1 MNQYDIVLESIDEMD
16 SVVTESTIDVLLSIC
31 ESADKMS
38 DMLNNSTTGFY
49 QEATEPEKKD
59 SIFKTILTLPIKL
72 IQAII
77 KLFTGKDTEKSN
89 KKIKEVS
96 DKLKNEDES
105 KIKALLSCIGNHKK
119 SIAIGTFVLSAAA
132 IAVFRKSIMNSIKN
146 IKESFIHMTKMS
158 AKKINIVFEL
168 DDEGHVR
175 TNINMSNLSK
185 FYVETGKIIVN
196 FYDTK
201 NVPSAEMSNKILKK
215 WITNAKI
222 VSYGEEET
230 REILL
235 EWCRKYDK
243 FYASNMATWLH
254 LANISDSNFKSN
266 PAKNEKDQVAF
277 NKLLEVS
284 LEITKQVN
292 KIHKEIKNLVETIK
306 KTLDEAKDSAT
317 GGTDKEETHEEIH
330 EAPASEDK
338 LKDDTDSKGSDDETG
353 KSGEDKKSNQ
363 NSEKNL
369 TGTGEN
375 DKSNTETNIEKYE
388 EMAKTDYLKAVSE
401 WAKANKYYN
410 GNSKPK
416 YQCNTTISG
425 EEGLKLLHGIGRYK
439 NLEYKDGQVFNKA
452 QGKSVPVYVDKNFG
466 TDTENKDAKLQLEKS
481 IDITAGKMVYDPS
494 IDKWHFITAGTGI
507 FNPFTGKYDKDY
519 DKLKDA
525 SAEKTISAIEKSKDI
540 KKPEPSKEKKEEPT
554 TPTSEPPKTGEPKK
568 ETKKEFETYK
578 DDERPK
584 LGDRIK
590 GYVLL
595 TLLPKEK
602 QENYGCLGTKDDYK
616 YPIYKILNKKTGLR
630 NTEVVIDKDI
640 IPNIGELCQIPEPV
654 FVWDANDYM
663 YRCCTYDTKGDYGS
677 NKKLV
682 VEKGKEYKQINPNI
696 DDDLETFHQDYFVE
710 KDIDP
715 VVLSWYSK

>member
-1 MNQYDIVLESIDEMD
+1 MKNVNQYDIVIESIDEMN
-16 SVVTESTIDVLLSIC
+16 SVVTESAIDVLLSIC

-38 DMLNNSTTGFY
+38 DMLNNSTAGFY

-77 KLFTGKDTEKSN
+77 KLFTGKDNEKSN

-105 KIKALLSCIGNHKK
+105 KIKALFSCIGEHKG
-119 SIAIGTFVLSAAA
+119 AVALGGTLVLSAAA
-132 IAVFRKSIMNSIKN
+132 VAVFRKAVMNSIKN

-185 FYVETGKIIVN
+185 FYVEIGKIIVN

-222 VSYGEEET
+222 VSYGEDAT
-230 REILL
+230 RETLL
-235 EWCRKYDK
+235 EWCRKYDE

-306 KTLDEAKDSAT
+306 KTLDEAKNSST
-317 GGTDKEETHEEIH
+317 GGTDQKETHK
-330 EAPASEDK
+330 APASEDK
-338 LKDDTDSKGSDDETG
+338 HENDTDSKGSADETG
-353 KSGEDKKSNQ
+353 KSDEDKKSNQ
-363 NSEKNL
+363 NSVKNL

-439 NLEYKDGQVFNKA
+439 NLEYKDGQVFNKS

-494 IDKWHFITAGTGI
+494 IDKWYFITAGTGI

-554 TPTSEPPKTGEPKK
+554 TPADEPPKTGEPKK

-578 DDERPK
+578 EDERIR
-584 LGDRIK
+584 LGSSMK
-590 GYVLL
+590 GRTLL
-595 TLLPKEK
+595 KILPKEA
-602 QENYGCLGTKDDYK
+602 QEKYGCLGGDA
-616 YPIYKILNKKTGLR
+616 PIYKIVNKEKGKR
-630 NTEVVIDKDI
+630 KNEFVVGKDI
-640 IPNIGELCQIPEPV
+640 IPNIDEMCREPDSV
-654 FVWDANDYM
+654 FVWDVDTGK
-663 YRCCTYDTKGDYGS
+663 YRCCTYNTKEDYGA
-677 NKKLV
+677 NKKWV
-682 VEKGKEYKQINPNI
+682 VEKGKEYEQINPNI
-696 DDDLETFHQDYFVE
+696 NDDIEMIEYFVE

>member
-16 SVVTESTIDVLLSIC
+16 SVVTESAIDVLLSIC

-306 KTLDEAKDSAT
+306 KTLDEAKDSST
-317 GGTDKEETHEEIH
+317 GRTDQEETHEEIH

-338 LKDDTDSKGSDDETG
+338 LKDDTDSKGSDDEAL
-353 KSGEDKKSNQ
+353 KKQ
-363 NSEKNL
+363 A
-369 TGTGEN
+369 
-375 DKSNTETNIEKYE
+375 ETDLPEAAY
-388 EMAKTDYLKAVSE
+388 V
-401 WAKANKYYN
+401 WAKKNKYYN
-410 GNSKPK
+410 GKEEPK
-416 YQCNTTISG
+416 YKLNSSISA
-425 EEGLKLLHGIGRYK
+425 EEGVKLLHGINRYK
-439 NLEYKDGQVFNKA
+439 YLEYKDGKVFNTS
-452 QGKSVPVYVDKNFG
+452 QGKVVRVVAHKQFG
-466 TDTENKDAKLQLEKS
+466 DDNEAGLKLEKE
-481 IDITAGKMVYDPS
+481 IDIRVGVIEYDPTTNRWWFVC
-494 IDKWHFITAGTGI
+494 DGANL
-507 FNPFTGKYDKDY
+507 FNPFVPNNQNHYISDYSKYADKY
-519 DKLKDA
+519 
-525 SAEKTISAIEKSKDI
+525 KSELEANKA
-540 KKPEPSKEKKEEPT
+540 KVKPEPKSNESGKSDLPEEKKEN
-554 TPTSEPPKTGEPKK
+554 SAGEPPKTDEPKK

-578 DDERPK
+578 DDKRPK

-630 NTEVVIDKDI
+630 NTEFVIGKDI